1 LDENRFASGGADNK
15 IIIWNTQSGNKE
27 LVLENNARVESLA
40 KLENNRLASASGN
53 NLLIWDL
60 YTGEL
65 IKTLTGHSNTVS
77 SLAALSNNRLASG
90 SYKSIRIWDIQEG
103 KTEDKWIPND
113 SGWIRGMSVFQ
124 SEKFGEIIATFSDL
138 SDGIHF
144 WSNSKSLDREEK
156 LLEAAKLTLNG
167 KDLSNTFDYLKESLY
182 KLKFPVEDVN
192 SNIQVVSILFDIS
205 DAVTSFLRSI
215 LALNNVL
222 KYFR

>member
-1 LDENRFASGGADNK
+1 MDENRFASGGADNK

-156 LLEAAKLTLNG
+156 LLGKLRLDNEIFKG
-167 KDLSNTFDYLKESLY
+167 SSNKSSNSF
-182 KLKFPVEDVN
+182 EDVN
-192 SNIQVVSILFDIS
+192 QALNDIIMQIIENLS
-205 DAVTSFLRSI
+205 GGGNLIDTI
-215 LALNNVL
+215 LALIGL
-222 KYFR
+222 

>member
-1 LDENRFASGGADNK
+1 MDENRFASGGADNK

-167 KDLSNTFDYLKESLY
+167 KDLSNTFDYLKESLN

-215 LALNNVL
+215 LALNNL
-222 KYFR
+222 IKYFR

>member
-1 LDENRFASGGADNK
+1 MDENRFASGGADNK

-103 KTEDKWIPND
+103 KTEDKWIPNN

-167 KDLSNTFDYLKESLY
+167 KDLSNTFDYLKESLN

-215 LALNNVL
+215 LALNKVL

>member
-15 IIIWNTQSGNKE
+15 IIIWNT
-27 LVLENNARVESLA
+27 
-40 KLENNRLASASGN
+40 
-53 NLLIWDL
+53 
-60 YTGEL
+60 
-65 IKTLTGHSNTVS
+65 
-77 SLAALSNNRLASG
+77 
-90 SYKSIRIWDIQEG
+90 
-103 KTEDKWIPND
+103 
-113 SGWIRGMSVFQ
+113 
-124 SEKFGEIIATFSDL
+124 
-138 SDGIHF
+138 GIHF

-215 LALNNVL
+215 LALNNL
-222 KYFR
+222 IKYFR